1 MAVVI
6 ASIIIVWNR
15 LPDGVALN
23 QGALLLLLVPGLML
37 AERAVS
43 PACGATSGQIV
54 WDLVLVVGIYGWR
67 RLNVEWRR
75 DVPIEA
81 A

>member
-1 MAVVI
+1 
-6 ASIIIVWNR
+6 

-67 RLNVEWRR
+67 RLR
-75 DVPIEA
+75 
-81 A
+81 